1 MGRSPSGWGGNTTTS
16 LNEIMAA
23 EARIEKIKNQR
34 KSLAVIETEEK
45 AIIELT
51 RFYKSEFPTD
61 HSIRVV
67 RVTT

>member
-1 MGRSPSGWGGNTTTS
+1 MGKIWGGTPTTS
-16 LNEIMAA
+16 LNEIMEA
-23 EARIEKIKNQR
+23 EKRIEKVKNQR
-34 KSLAVIETEEK
+34 KSLAVIEAEEK

-51 RFYKSEFPTD
+51 RFYKIEFPTD